1 MQKKEFLIELGGKTL
16 TAEFTDLA
24 EQANGSVIMRYGD
37 TAALVTA
44 TMSKGE
50 KELDY
55 MPLTVDYEE
64 RFYAAGEILG
74 SRFIR
79 REGRPTDEAVLSGRI
94 VDRTIRPLFD
104 QRMRREVQV
113 VVTILSIDEDDP
125 DILAVIGASLAL
137 GVSDIPWNGP
147 VSAVRIGTLRANGNG
162 GHFIINPQY
171 SDRQENPEFEMDLV
185 ACGKDGLINMIEVGG
200 KEVGEKTI
208 VAGLEEAGK
217 EIEKMQA
224 WQKQIIAEIGKKK
237 KTVPLPEVPEHI
249 KHLFAEKG
257 APRMMEYVFGITPL
271 NPPSSHHPAFGTP
284 PRAGGEGERRPQA
297 GNAGIYELKGEW
309 MAIAKE
315 KHPEDARFAD
325 RYYDEQVDELI
336 HREAIENN
344 RRADGRGFDDI
355 RPLFAKAGGVSKM
368 LHGSGLFYR
377 GQTHILSVLTL
388 GGPGDAQ
395 IIDNMEIQESKKRF
409 LHHYNFPPFS
419 TGETGRIGS
428 TNRRMI
434 GHGALAEKALLPVI
448 PPMEKFPYTIRLV
461 SEAFAS
467 NGSTSMGS
475 VCGSTLALMDGGVP
489 IIRPVAGIASG
500 LMMENSK
507 SQAPRLPIGGQ
518 ANHKQNTNPKTEGPN
533 GEDTKRSTLNAI
545 RYKILTDI
553 QGPEDHYGDMD
564 FKVAGTREGI
574 TAVQMDVK
582 VDGIPI
588 PILAEALEK
597 AKNARHKILDVIEK
611 EIAAPRTDISPF
623 APKIITLKVKK
634 DQIGLVIGGGG
645 KTINGIK
652 EKCGVDAI
660 DIEEDGTIF
669 ISGKEGSADKAAKMI
684 EELTHEYKP
693 GERLTGTVV
702 KIAEFGAFVELNAN
716 TDGMVHV
723 SEIAPFRIDR
733 IESYLKV
740 GDRVPVVVKEID
752 AERGRIKL
760 SIKDADPNFVKRKT
774 A

>member
-1 MQKKEFLIELGGKTL
+1 VLRASDLLLCMTKKDFSIELGGKTL

-24 EQANGSVIMRYGD
+24 EQANGSVIMKYGN
-37 TAALVTA
+37 TTALVTA

-50 KELDY
+50 KDTDFF
-55 MPLTVDYEE
+55 PLTVDYEE

-104 QRMRREVQV
+104 QRMRRDVQV

-125 DILAVIGASLAL
+125 DVLAVIGASLAL
-137 GVSDIPWNGP
+137 GVSDIPFGGP
-147 VSAVRIGTLRANGNG
+147 VSAVRIGKLKDTNHL
-162 GHFIINPQY
+162 IINPIY
-171 SDRQENPEFEMDLV
+171 KDRSENHEFEMDLV

-200 KEVGEKTI
+200 KEVQEGVI
-208 VAGLEEAGK
+208 VAGLEEASK
-217 EIEKMQA
+217 EIEKLQA
-224 WQKQIIAEIGKKK
+224 WQKSIIAEIGKKK
-237 KTVPLPEVPEHI
+237 QMVALPETPEAL
-249 KHLFAEKG
+249 KALFAEKIG
-257 APRMMEYVFGITPL
+257 PRMQQYVFGQAP
-271 NPPSSHHPAFGTP
+271 GTS
-284 PRAGGEGERRPQA
+284 ASQNFKGQA
-297 GNAGIYELKGEW
+297 GNARIYELKGEW

-315 KHPEDARFAD
+315 RFPSD
-325 RYYDEQVDELI
+325 RPGLFDHIYEEAINDLI
-336 HREAIENN
+336 HNEAIDNN
-344 RRADGRGFDDI
+344 RRPDGRGMDEV
-355 RPLFAKAGGVSKM
+355 RTLFAKAGGVSKI
-368 LHGSGLFYR
+368 LHGSGMFYR

-500 LMMENSK
+500 LMMRNPK
-507 SQAPRLPIGGQ
+507 HQAP
-518 ANHKQNTNPKTEGPN
+518 NPKLPE
-533 GEDTKRSTLNAI
+533 
-545 RYKILTDI
+545 YKILTDI
-553 QGPEDHYGDMD
+553 QGPEDHHGDMD
-564 FKVAGTREGI
+564 FKVAGTREGV

-582 VDGIPI
+582 VEGIPV
-588 PILAEALEK
+588 PILTEAFEK
-597 AKNARHKILDVIEK
+597 AKSARYRILDVIEK
-611 EIAAPRTDISPF
+611 EIPAPRPDISPL
-623 APKIITLKVKK
+623 APKIVTIKVKK

-652 EKCGVDAI
+652 EKTGVDAI

-669 ISGKEGSADKAAKMI
+669 ISGREGSADKAAKMI
-684 EELTHEYKP
+684 EELTHEFKP

-702 KIAEFGAFVELNAN
+702 KIAEFGAFVELNAT

-733 IESYLKV
+733 VESVLKV
-740 GDRVPVVVKEID
+740 GQQVPVVVKEID

-760 SIKDADPNFVKRKT
+760 SIKDADPNFIKRPAPPAPKI
-774 A
+774 

>member
-1 MQKKEFLIELGGKTL
+1 MKWVLGSSLHFREQLHPTSILPSLEGRKKGGNSRMTKKEFSIEVGGKKL

-24 EQANGSVIMRYGD
+24 EQANGSVIMKYGD
-37 TAALVTA
+37 TTALVTA

-50 KELDY
+50 KD
-55 MPLTVDYEE
+55 MDFFPLTVDYEE

-104 QRMRREVQV
+104 QRMRRDVQV
-113 VVTILSIDEDDP
+113 VITILSIAEDDP
-125 DILAVIGASLAL
+125 DILAVVGASLAL

-147 VSAVRIGTLRANGNG
+147 VSAVRIGKLKDVNNL
-162 GHFIINPQY
+162 IINPVY
-171 SDRQENPEFEMDLV
+171 KDRAENPEFEMDLV
-185 ACGKDGLINMIEVGG
+185 ACGKDGLVNMIEVGG
-200 KEVGEKTI
+200 KEIQESVI
-208 VAGLEEAGK
+208 VAGLEEASR
-217 EIEKMQA
+217 EIEKIQT
-224 WQKQIIAEIGKKK
+224 WQKQIVSEIGKKK
-237 KTVPLPEVPEHI
+237 QGVTLPETPATL
-249 KHLFAEKG
+249 KQLFAEKIV
-257 APRMMEYVFGITPL
+257 PRMKEYVFG
-271 NPPSSHHPAFGTP
+271 
-284 PRAGGEGERRPQA
+284 QA
-297 GNAGIYELKGEW
+297 GNARIYELKGEW

-315 KHPEDARFAD
+315 RFAGEKPSIFD
-325 RYYDEQVDELI
+325 NLFEDEVNNLI
-336 HREAIENN
+336 HDEAIDNN
-344 RRADGRGFDDI
+344 RRPDGRGMDDV
-355 RPLFAKAGGVSKM
+355 RTLFAKAGGVSKM
-368 LHGSGLFYR
+368 LHGTGIFYR
-377 GQTHILSVLTL
+377 GQTHVLSVLTL

-395 IIDNMEIQESKKRF
+395 IIDNMEIHDSKKRF

-448 PPMEKFPYTIRLV
+448 PAMEKFPYTIRLV
-461 SEAFAS
+461 SEALAS

-475 VCGSTLALMDGGVP
+475 VCGSTIALMDGGVP
-489 IIRPVAGIASG
+489 ITAPVAGIASG
-500 LMMENSK
+500 LMM
-507 SQAPRLPIGGQ
+507 R
-518 ANHKQNTNPKTEGPN
+518 NPKE
-533 GEDTKRSTLNAI
+533 
-545 RYKILTDI
+545 YKVLTDI
-553 QGPEDHYGDMD
+553 QGPEDHHGDMD
-564 FKVAGTREGI
+564 FKVAGTKTGV

-582 VDGIPI
+582 VNGIPL
-588 PILAEALEK
+588 PILTEAFEK
-597 AKNARHKILDVIEK
+597 AKQARYKILDVITS
-611 EIAAPRTDISPF
+611 EISAPRPDISPL
-623 APKIITLKVKK
+623 APKIIIVKVKK

-652 EKCGVDAI
+652 EKTGVDAI

-684 EELTHEYKP
+684 EELTHEFKA
-693 GERLTGTVV
+693 GDRLIGTVV

-733 IESYLKV
+733 VEAVLKV
-740 GDRVPVVVKEID
+740 GDKVPVVVKEID

-760 SIKDADPNFVKRKT
+760 SIKDADPNFIKKPEPRV
-774 A
+774 

>member
-1 MQKKEFLIELGGKTL
+1 MRKQEFSIELGGKKL

-24 EQANGSVIMRYGD
+24 EQANGSVIMKYGST
-37 TAALVTA
+37 TALITA

-50 KELDY
+50 KD
-55 MPLTVDYEE
+55 MDFFPLTVDYEE

-104 QRMRREVQV
+104 QRMRRDVQV
-113 VVTILSIDEDDP
+113 VITILSIAEDDP

-137 GVSDIPWNGP
+137 GVSDIPWNSP
-147 VSAVRIGTLRANGNG
+147 VSAVRIGKLKHANSAPAPEAGSGNANAPTRIKEEEY
-162 GHFIINPQY
+162 FIINPIY
-171 SDRQENPEFEMDLV
+171 KDRAENPEFEMDVV
-185 ACGKDGLINMIEVGG
+185 ACGKNGLINMIEVGG
-200 KEVGEKTI
+200 KEVQEGVI
-208 VAGLEEAGK
+208 VAALEEASR
-217 EIEKMQA
+217 EIEKLQE
-224 WQKQIIAEIGKKK
+224 WQKKIIAEIGKKK
-237 KTVPLPEVPEHI
+237 QAVTLPETPATL
-249 KHLFAEKG
+249 KQLFTEKIT
-257 APRMMEYVFGITPL
+257 PRMMEYVFGTTTTTPQS
-271 NPPSSHHPAFGTP
+271 PPWK
-284 PRAGGEGERRPQA
+284 GGEGKLPQA
-297 GNAGIYELKGEW
+297 GNARIYELKGEW

-315 KHPEDARFAD
+315 RFPTEKPSIADGLFED
-325 RYYDEQVDELI
+325 EVNNLI
-336 HREAIENN
+336 HNEALDNN
-344 RRADGRGFDDI
+344 RRPDGRGMDDV
-355 RPLFAKAGGVSKM
+355 RELFAKAGGISKI
-368 LHGSGLFYR
+368 LHGTGMFYR

-395 IIDNMEIQESKKRF
+395 IVDNMEIHESKKRF

-448 PPMEKFPYTIRLV
+448 PPMEEFPYTIRLV

-489 IIRPVAGIASG
+489 ITSPVAGIASG
-500 LMMENSK
+500 LMMENHK
-507 SQAPRLPIGGQ
+507 SQAPNP
-518 ANHKQNTNPKTEGPN
+518 KQNTNSKSQIP
-533 GEDTKRSTLNAI
+533 

-553 QGPEDHYGDMD
+553 QGPEDHHGDMD
-564 FKVAGTREGI
+564 FKVAGTRAGV

-582 VDGIPI
+582 VDGVPI
-588 PILAEALEK
+588 PILAEAFEK
-597 AKNARHKILDVIEK
+597 AKQARYKILEVITK
-611 EIAAPRTDISPF
+611 EISAPRPDISPL
-623 APKIITLKVKK
+623 APKIIIIKVKK

-652 EKCGVDAI
+652 EKTGVDAI

-669 ISGKEGSADKAAKMI
+669 ISGKEGSADKAAVMI
-684 EELTHEYKP
+684 EELTHEYNV

-702 KIAEFGAFVELNAN
+702 KLAEFGAFVELNPN

-723 SEIAPFRIDR
+723 SEMAPFRIDR
-733 IESYLKV
+733 VESYLKV

-752 AERGRIKL
+752 RERGRIKL
-760 SIKDADPNFVKRKT
+760 SIKDADPNFIKKR
-774 A
+774 

>member
-1 MQKKEFLIELGGKTL
+1 MQKKEFSIEVGGKKL
-16 TAEFTDLA
+16 TAEFSDLA
-24 EQANGSVIMRYGD
+24 EQANGSVIMKYGN
-37 TAALVTA
+37 TTALVTA

-55 MPLTVDYEE
+55 FPLTVDYEE

-94 VDRTIRPLFD
+94 VDRTVRPLFD
-104 QRMRREVQV
+104 QRARREVQV
-113 VVTILSIDEDDP
+113 VITILSIDEDDP

-147 VSAVRIGTLRANGNG
+147 VSAVRIGKLKETL
-162 GHFIINPQY
+162 HLIINPIY
-171 SDRQENPEFEMDLV
+171 KDRSENPEFEMDIV

-200 KEVGEKTI
+200 REVQESAI
-208 VAGLEEAGK
+208 VAGLQEASE
-217 EIEKMQA
+217 EIEKLQA
-224 WQKQIIAEIGKKK
+224 WQKRIISEIGKKK
-237 KTVPLPEVPEHI
+237 QVVSLPDTPETL
-249 KHLFAEKG
+249 KALFAEKIT
-257 APRMMEYVFGITPL
+257 PRLKEYVFG
-271 NPPSSHHPAFGTP
+271 
-284 PRAGGEGERRPQA
+284 QA
-297 GNAGIYELKGEW
+297 GNARIYELKGEW

-315 KHPEDARFAD
+315 RFPTEKPSISDSLFEDEVNA
-325 RYYDEQVDELI
+325 LL
-336 HREAIENN
+336 HNEAIDHS
-344 RRADGRGFDDI
+344 RRPDGRGMDDV
-355 RPLFAKAGGVSKM
+355 RTLFAKAGGVSKM

-395 IIDNMEIQESKKRF
+395 IIDNMEIQETKKRF

-434 GHGALAEKALLPVI
+434 GHGALAEKALIPVI

-489 IIRPVAGIASG
+489 ITSPVAGIASG
-500 LMMENSK
+500 LMMRTAKE
-507 SQAPRLPIGGQ
+507 
-518 ANHKQNTNPKTEGPN
+518 
-533 GEDTKRSTLNAI
+533 
-545 RYKILTDI
+545 YKVLTDI
-553 QGPEDHYGDMD
+553 QGPEDHHGDMD
-564 FKVAGTREGI
+564 FKVAGTKTGV

-582 VDGIPI
+582 VNGIPI
-588 PILAEALEK
+588 PVLIEAFEK
-597 AKNARHKILDVIEK
+597 AKQARYKILDVITK
-611 EIAAPRTDISPF
+611 EIAAPRPDISPL
-623 APKIITLKVKK
+623 APKIIIIKVKK

-645 KTINGIK
+645 KTINGMK
-652 EKCGVDAI
+652 EKTGVDAI

-684 EELTHEYKP
+684 EELTHEFKP

-702 KIAEFGAFVELNAN
+702 KIAEFGAFVELNAT

-733 IESYLKV
+733 VESVLKV
-740 GDRVPVVVKEID
+740 GDKVPVVVKEID

-760 SIKDADPNFVKRKT
+760 SIKDADPNFIKRKT
-774 A
+774 V